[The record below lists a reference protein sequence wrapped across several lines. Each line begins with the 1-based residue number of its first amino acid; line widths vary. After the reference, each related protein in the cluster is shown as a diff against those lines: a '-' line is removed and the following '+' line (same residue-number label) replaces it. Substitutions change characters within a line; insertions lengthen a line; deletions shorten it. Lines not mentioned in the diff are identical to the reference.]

1 MSFMKDLGLNFTAM
15 WILQEEFLFGRSRP
29 KTSAED
35 ELIEHVLASESYT
48 KMVADLIDVFEK
60 ADLSPRD
67 YFDTNVKVF
76 DYQSSYTFWQV

>member
-1 MSFMKDLGLNFTAM
+1 MKELGLNFTAM
-15 WILQEEFLFGRSRP
+15 RILQEEFLFGRSRP
-29 KTSAED
+29 KTRTED
-35 ELIEHVLASESYT
+35 ELIEEVLASETYT
-48 KMVADLIDVFEK
+48 KMVDNLIDVFEK

>member
-1 MSFMKDLGLNFTAM
+1 MRDLGLNFTAM
-15 WILQEEFLFGRSRP
+15 RILQEEFLFGRSRP
-29 KTSAED
+29 KTPAED
-35 ELIEHVLASESYT
+35 ELIEEVLASESYT

-76 DYQSSYTFWQV
+76 DYQTSYTMWQV